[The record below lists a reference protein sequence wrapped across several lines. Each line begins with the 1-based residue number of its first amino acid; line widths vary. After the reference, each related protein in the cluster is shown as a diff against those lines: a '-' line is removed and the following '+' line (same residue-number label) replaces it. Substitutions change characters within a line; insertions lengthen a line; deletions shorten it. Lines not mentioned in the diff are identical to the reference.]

1 MSSKKEVKITVEEN
15 NSRVRKIS
23 ATIRL
28 ENLGQGSDTNNKT
41 ARDWMKSLKL
51 GPDYHAGHIV
61 AKQLGG
67 SGSNLDNL
75 VPMHAKFNN
84 GKYKSFESDVK
95 NFLVDGQKYFP
106 KQDVK
111 VEVEI
116 TVLFEPESASPKIP
130 SRIKYCAYMLPM
142 MKRNQVTWLRLT
154 SASTLFE
161 YQNNVWL

>member
-106 KQDVK
+106 IDK
-111 VEVEI
+111 
-116 TVLFEPESASPKIP
+116 
-130 SRIKYCAYMLPM
+130 ML
-142 MKRNQVTWLRLT
+142 KLRLRLLCY
-154 SASTLFE
+154 SNLNRHRQKYLVVSNIVLICCR
-161 YQNNVWL
+161 